1 MLIIIFVICISITKP
16 LHLLVNIIIYMAE
29 KNIYTNKQVSL
40 QLNNPATLIEIHSQE
55 KQINPILE
63 KKNCTCSFFMFKL
76 EMMLSL

>member
-1 MLIIIFVICISITKP
+1 MLIFIFVICICITKP

-63 KKNCTCSFFMFKL
+63 KKNCTWLFFMFKL
-76 EMMLSL
+76 EMMLSH